1 MPLLRQSLY
10 SQNVN
15 LYLAPT
21 ADARDTWL
29 GLMRTVACEGRCV
42 VLSANQCV
50 RREGLPE
57 WITRKEGNGEKDAPH
72 GEDRDNNGKEFVS
85 RGGSCVISPLG
96 DVLAGPLWEDENGLL
111 VAEVDFDDCLRGRLD
126 LDVGG
131 SYSRYVIQN
140 CDQEF
145 GKIADLSCFRNDS
158 FKLTVEGLDLSPPP

>member
-21 ADARDTWL
+21 ADGRDTWS

-50 RREGLPE
+50 RRRDLPA
-57 WITRKEGNGEKDAPH
+57 WVTGTKEGVNREAEK
-72 GEDRDNNGKEFVS
+72 EREFVS
-85 RGGSCVISPLG
+85 RGGSCIISPLG

-111 VAEVDFDDCLRGRLD
+111 VAEVDLDDCLRGRLD

-131 SYSRYVIQN
+131 SYSRYVVQN
-140 CDQEF
+140 
-145 GKIADLSCFRNDS
+145 
-158 FKLTVEGLDLSPPP
+158 